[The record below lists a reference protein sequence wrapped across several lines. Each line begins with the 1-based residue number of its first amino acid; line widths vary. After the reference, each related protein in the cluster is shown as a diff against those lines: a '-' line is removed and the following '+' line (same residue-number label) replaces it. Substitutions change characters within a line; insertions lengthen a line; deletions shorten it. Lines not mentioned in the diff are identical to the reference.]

1 MSRDKLGL
9 FTFGLTLIGL
19 VVYMKTDNIAVFVI
33 GMVSV
38 AALIFTKSKFVT

>member
-19 VVYMKTDNIAVFVI
+19 ITYIKTDNIAVFAI
-33 GMVSV
+33 GIISV
-38 AALIFTKSKFVT
+38 AALIFTKSKLVT